1 MNLKK
6 SLLAAT
12 AAAMLIGAPVASAAS
27 AAPVAAHQGA
37 VYVQTDNLSANSVVV
52 YKRSA
57 SGRLTKAGSYSTGG
71 KGGMLAGSKVD
82 HLASQGSL
90 AMDAPDGLLFAVNAG
105 SDTITEFTVDGTKL
119 TREAVVPSGGQ
130 FPVSLTVSGETL
142 YVLNGRGGGSIQ
154 GYKLVEGKPTL
165 VKGWNRKLGLDPNA
179 TPEFTHTPGQ
189 VAFTPDGSKL
199 VVTTK
204 GNTSAVDVFKVA
216 GSGSPSKAPVVTSLP
231 EAVPFAVDFDSAGHL
246 LIAEAG
252 PNAIGEFTIAS
263 NGALNEVAS
272 GPTGQ
277 EATCWITHIGSPF
290 YLSNAGSGSVS
301 SIGVQPGKLIGFGN
315 TTTSP
320 GTVDAAAAGKNLYV
334 QSGAEGVVDEFT
346 VGAEGKL
353 TSIGKVKVPGAVGG
367 EGIVA
372 S

>member
-165 VKGWNRKLGLDPNA
+165 VKGWNRKLGLDPNT

-231 EAVPFAVDFDSAGHL
+231 EAVPFGVDFDSAGHL
-246 LIAEAG
+246 LIAKAG

-263 NGALNEVAS
+263 TGALNEVAS

-277 EATCWITHIGSPF
+277 EATCWITHIGSTF

-320 GTVDAAAAGKNLYV
+320 GTVDAAPAGKNLYV
-334 QSGAEGVVDEFT
+334 QTGAEGVVDEFT